1 VRTCRTRAEYGYR
14 APRDRRAG
22 FGLAH
27 RSCSPPERMR
37 LFRFAEKWIGTPWRQ
52 ALCGLC
58 CINKPDTIFLSIG
71 GTSISAAVEADLIPI
86 RNVSAD
92 DLTYRVIKKTEFGML
107 ETGERLVSD
116 LSKLFAVC
124 RPAF

>member
-1 VRTCRTRAEYGYR
+1 LEHHG
-14 APRDRRAG
+14 
-22 FGLAH
+22 
-27 RSCSPPERMR
+27 E
-37 LFRFAEKWIGTPWRQ
+37 Q

-116 LSKLFAVC
+116 LSELFAVC